1 MIRGILK
8 DICMARSRRDFL
20 RSLGLGAAVGAAV
33 HWPLGDIAAAV
44 APSRARTSDGFIRL
58 DSNENVYGPSPKVA
72 AAISTATGL
81 VNRYPFMKYDE
92 VTERIAT
99 FHRVKPEQ
107 ALFACGSTEIL
118 RVAACAYLGAGK
130 QLIQASP
137 TFEAEA
143 DYAKALGAEVV
154 AVPLDWKFA
163 HDLGA
168 MQTQVGASTGLIY
181 ICNPNNPTGSITP
194 RSDIETFIT
203 RLPATVR
210 VVIDEAYHDYA
221 TQSARYSSFI
231 DHPLDDERVIVT
243 RTFSKVYGL
252 AGLRLGYAVAA
263 PKVIAE
269 MRKFVTHDGLNSIVA
284 EVAGVALSDTE
295 GVKEFVRR
303 NRDDRQ
309 EFVNA
314 AGVRMLM
321 PIDSHANFI
330 MMNIQHPAD
339 PVIEHFKM
347 HKILIGHH
355 FPPMDNYIRVSLG
368 TQDDMKA
375 FWEAWDMIPWSK
387 KFMHH

>member
-1 MIRGILK
+1 
-8 DICMARSRRDFL
+8 MARSRRDFL

-33 HWPLGDIAAAV
+33 HWPLGDIAAA
-44 APSRARTSDGFIRL
+44 AESSRARKSDGFIRL
-58 DSNENVYGPSPKVA
+58 DSNENVYGPTSKVA
-72 AAISTATGL
+72 NSIRSATGL

-107 ALFACGSTEIL
+107 VLFACGSTEIL
-118 RVAACAYLGAGK
+118 RVAACAFLGTGK

-137 TFEAEA
+137 TFEAQE
-143 DYAKALGAEVV
+143 DYARAVDSEVV
-154 AVPLDWKFA
+154 ALPLDRSFA

-168 MQTQVGASTGLIY
+168 MLARAGASTGLIY
-181 ICNPNNPTGSITP
+181 ICNPNNPTASITP
-194 RSDIETFIT
+194 RPDIETFIS
-203 RLPATVR
+203 RLPATAR

-221 TQSARYSSFI
+221 TKSALYSSFI

-269 MRKFVTHDGLNSIVA
+269 MRKFVTQDGLNAIVA
-284 EVAGVALSDTE
+284 AVAGVALSDTE

-303 NRDDRQ
+303 NKDDRQ
-309 EFVNA
+309 EFVNS

-321 PIDSHANFI
+321 PIDSHTNFV

-347 HKILIGHH
+347 HKILIGRH
-355 FPPMDNYIRVSLG
+355 FPPMNNYIRVSLG
-368 TQDDMKA
+368 STDNMKA
-375 FWEAWDMIPWSK
+375 FWQTWDLIPWSK

>member
-1 MIRGILK
+1 
-8 DICMARSRRDFL
+8 MARSRRDFL

-33 HWPLGDIAAAV
+33 HWPLGDIAAA
-44 APSRARTSDGFIRL
+44 AEPSRARTGDGFIRL
-58 DSNENVYGPSPKVA
+58 DSNENVYGPTPEVA
-72 AAISTATGL
+72 SVIRFATGV

-92 VTERIAT
+92 VTERIAA
-99 FHRVKPEQ
+99 FHQVKPEQ
-107 ALFACGSTEIL
+107 VLFACGSTEIL
-118 RVAACAYLGAGK
+118 RVAACAFLGAGR

-137 TFEAEA
+137 TFEALE
-143 DYAKALGAEVV
+143 DYAKTVGSEVV
-154 AVPLDWKFA
+154 SVPLDRTFA

-168 MQTQVGASTGLIY
+168 MLTHAGSSTGLIY
-181 ICNPNNPTGSITP
+181 ICNPNNPTASVTP
-194 RSDIETFIT
+194 RQDIETFISH
-203 RLPATVR
+203 LPATAR

-221 TQSARYSSFI
+221 TKSALYSSFI

-263 PKVIAE
+263 PRVIAE
-269 MRKFVTHDGLNSIVA
+269 MRKFVTQDGLNSIVA

-303 NRDDRQ
+303 NKDDRQ

-321 PIDSHANFI
+321 PIDSHTNFM

-347 HKILIGHH
+347 HKILIGRH